1 MTAPVLTAVD
11 PGIVGTTG
19 GELLRLTGE
28 NFTSEIDISFDDER
42 PHRVRSSDG
51 TSADVHAPAHA
62 AGGVDVQIQNIA
74 DDGAPV
80 PGEVFTLPDALV
92 FVRASLA
99 DPSNLVR
106 LARAVVQ
113 RFKRDVLDN
122 TVLTVSVDYRD
133 DTGQTLRA
141 VPLAKL
147 PSLVLTGPTLRPSP
161 SYRDNT
167 PIDQR
172 GDAPSGAELRR
183 RRRRRTKD
191 IDFSLTGASE
201 STQELINVMSAVE
214 DSLLDDP
221 WITLARDPNSASA
234 GSLRLPFDISDDV
247 RTNSDDRDGIRVFQA
262 TLTVRGFDV
271 SEGPIVERAARVEA
285 IEVVAE
291 QSGPKGEICPLR

>member
-19 GELLRLTGE
+19 GDLLRLTGE
-28 NFTSEIDISFDDER
+28 NFSPEIDVSFDGER
-42 PHRVRSSDG
+42 PLRVRSQSG
-51 TSADVHAPAHA
+51 TSADVPAPAHDA
-62 AGGVDVQIQNIA
+62 ASVDVHIRNV
-74 DDGAPV
+74 DDEGAHV
-80 PGEVFTLPDALV
+80 PGEVFTLPGALV
-92 FVRASLA
+92 FVRTSLA
-99 DPSNLVR
+99 DSSNLVR

-113 RFKRDVLDN
+113 RLKRDVLDN
-122 TVLTVSVDYRD
+122 TVITVSVDYRD
-133 DTGQTLRA
+133 DAGQTLRA

-172 GDAPSGAELRR
+172 LAAFGGGELRR

-191 IDFSLTGASE
+191 VDFSLTGASE
-201 STQELINVMSAVE
+201 STQELINLMSAVE

-221 WITLARDPNSASA
+221 WITFARDPNNASS

-271 SEGPIVERAARVEA
+271 SEGPVVERAGRVET

-291 QSGPKGEICPLR
+291 QSGPKGDICPLR